1 MKTISINAQV
11 DVKVLMDKLQAAQ
24 FSDGISVGVDK
35 GVVTVLF
42 NDDICTDHIEQVQK
56 IVEAQAIPQQQ
67 NQ

>member
-1 MKTISINAQV
+1 MKSISINAQV
-11 DVKVLMDKLQAAQ
+11 DVNVLMDKLQAAQ

-42 NDDICTDHIEQVQK
+42 NDDLCTDHIEQVQK
-56 IVEAQAIPQQQ
+56 IVEAQAIPQQ